1 MLFWKL
7 LYFYND
13 SVDSLWHTIQ
23 LRAGENFG
31 P

>member
-7 LYFYND
+7 LYFHND
-13 SVDSLWHTIQ
+13 GVDNLWQTIQ